1 MLYSNL
7 LAIGNCVLKKTDQTE
22 RSMQCQVELFS
33 LVTVKIYQNYT
44 STTFYSDEQRF
55 EIVY

>member
-1 MLYSNL
+1 
-7 LAIGNCVLKKTDQTE
+7 
-22 RSMQCQVELFS
+22 MQCQVELFS

-55 EIVY
+55 KIVYWGTVQGGIQTNELCINCIKKV